1 MNILN
6 NRVYINVRI
15 SMNDC
20 AKIIEMAGENNG
32 MVTAS
37 SVSKA
42 GLQRRALAECV
53 TAGRLSKGARC
64 G

>member
-1 MNILN
+1 MYVLN
-6 NRVYINVRI
+6 NRVYINVRT

-42 GLQRRALAECV
+42 GLQWMVISIDSDSDSSTTEERE
-53 TAGRLSKGARC
+53 
-64 G
+64 